1 MTLSFTIFLLS
12 LALMPNDTHTQASA
26 AQQAPAPSPAP
37 VPAPIPAPINEELWA
52 AVRAGD
58 MARVTAALD
67 KGADVN
73 AKTRYGAT
81 ALTFAADKGHI
92 EVVKLLI
99 ARGADVNVQDT
110 FYQMRAVDM
119 AMMNSHPDVVTLL
132 LERGSKGAPGLLPQA
147 IQRGNVALV
156 AVLLES
162 PELTRAH
169 IRPALAGAKKVNNPE
184 IIALVEKKLAAMPAE
199 PAAAGVTVDRAT
211 LQSYVGSYRNEEA
224 GAALNVA
231 LSGEQLTV
239 TPPSGSAN
247 AMTLVATSQTSF
259 RVAEREGLTLNFEG
273 RGGMIERVVAAAG
286 NAPPQVWTR
295 VATPP
300 AGAPPPSAPAVPPPA
315 AAAPTAA
322 DTKPADRTAA
332 RNWPGFRGE
341 NAAGNGDGQ
350 GAVVEWDVDTQQ
362 NIRWKTAIPGISTA
376 SPVVWG
382 NRVFVVTAVSSAGDK
397 TFRTGLYGDVAPVND
412 LSEHTWKIYCLDK
425 ATGKILW
432 EREAF
437 KGAPKVKRHTKS
449 SQASSTPVTDGRR
462 VVAIF
467 GSIGMLAAWDMD
479 GKPLW
484 QTDIGVID
492 SGWFF
497 DPDTQWG
504 HSSSPIIH
512 GDRVIVQADR
522 YKDSF
527 IAAYDAATGKE
538 RWRTARDEISSW
550 GTPTVFR
557 AGSREQIVT
566 NGPKVRGYDPS
577 NGKLLWTLGPNSE
590 VTVGTPVVGNGVVY
604 VTGGY
609 PPARPVYAIKPN
621 ASGDIS
627 LPKDQTSNEA
637 IAWSNG
643 EGTYIPT
650 PIFYDGILYTC
661 NNNGVV
667 TAYDGATGERLYRA
681 RAGGGGSFSASPIA
695 ADGRLYFA
703 NEDGDI
709 IVARAGR
716 TYQEIAKNEM
726 KAVIMSTPAIS
737 DGVVIV
743 RTLDHVYGIGQK

>member
-1 MTLSFTIFLLS
+1 MTSLLLLLS
-12 LALMPNDTHTQASA
+12 LTLPPTVAPVQTPAP
-26 AQQAPAPSPAP
+26 AQAPSPI
-37 VPAPIPAPINEELWA
+37 VEELWA
-52 AVRAGD
+52 ATRAGD
-58 MARVTAALD
+58 TARVAAALD

-92 EVVKLLI
+92 DVVKLLI
-99 ARGADVNVQDT
+99 SRGADVNAQDT
-110 FYQMRAVDM
+110 FYQMRAIDM
-119 AMMNSHPDVVTLL
+119 AMSNDHAAVVTLL
-132 LERGSKGAPGLLPQA
+132 LERGSKGAPAVLQQA

-156 AVLLES
+156 TAVLAS

-169 IRPALAGAKKVNNPE
+169 LRPALAGAKKANNPE
-184 IIALVEKKLAAMPAE
+184 IIALVEKRLASMPAE
-199 PAAAGVTVDRAT
+199 PAAAAVAVARAT
-211 LQSYVGSYRNEEA
+211 LDSYVGSYRNEEA
-224 GAALNVA
+224 GAAISVA
-231 LSGEQLTV
+231 FNGDQLMM
-239 TPPSGSAN
+239 TPPGGGVL
-247 AMTLVATSQTSF
+247 TLIAASPTSF
-259 RVAEREGLTLNFEG
+259 RVAEREGLTINFEG
-273 RGGMIERVVAAAG
+273 RGGMIERLVAVIG
-286 NAPPQVWTR
+286 NTPQVWTR
-295 VATPP
+295 VAAAP
-300 AGAPPPSAPAVPPPA
+300 AGAPAAPPA
-315 AAAPTAA
+315 AAPAPAAPATAA
-322 DTKPADRTAA
+322 ADLKPAARTAA

-341 NAAGNGDGQ
+341 NAGGNGDGQ

-362 NIRWKTAIPGISTA
+362 NIRWKTKIPGIANA

-397 TFRTGLYGDVAPVND
+397 TFRTGLYGDVAPVKD
-412 LSEHTWKIYCLDK
+412 LSEHSWKIYCLEK
-425 ATGKILW
+425 TTGRILW
-432 EREAF
+432 EREAY
-437 KGAPKVKRHTKS
+437 KGLPKVKRHTKA
-449 SQASSTPVTDGRR
+449 SQANSTPVTDGKR

-484 QTDIGVID
+484 NTDVGVLD

-512 GDRVIVQADR
+512 GDNVIVQADR
-522 YKDSF
+522 QKDSF
-527 IAAYDAATGKE
+527 IAAYDAATGKQ

-557 AGSREQIVT
+557 AGNREQIVT
-566 NGPKVRGYDPS
+566 NGPKIRGYDPAT
-577 NGKLLWTLGPNSE
+577 GKLLWTLSPNSE

-621 ASGDIS
+621 ASGDIA
-627 LPKDQTSNEA
+627 LPKEQTANDA

-661 NNNGVV
+661 GNNGVV

-681 RAGGGGSFSASPIA
+681 RVGGGGSFSASPVA

-709 IVARAGR
+709 FVARAGR

-726 KAVIMSTPAIS
+726 KEVIMSTPAIS
-737 DGVVIV
+737 DGLVIV
-743 RTLDHVYGIGQK
+743 RTIAHVYGIGAK

>member
-1 MTLSFTIFLLS
+1 MTLPTTLFLLL
-12 LALMPNDTHTQASA
+12 LALMPGAPTQSSA
-26 AQQAPAPSPAP
+26 TQQPPAPNPPA
-37 VPAPIPAPINEELWA
+37 IPTAINEELWA
-52 AVRAGD
+52 AARAGD
-58 MARVTAALD
+58 TSRVAAALE

-92 EVVKLLI
+92 DVVKLLI
-99 ARGADVNVQDT
+99 SRGADVNAQDT

-119 AMMNSHPDVVTLL
+119 AMMNNHSAVVTLL
-132 LERGSKGAPGLLPQA
+132 LERGSKGAPGILPQA
-147 IQRGNVALV
+147 IQRSDAALV

-162 PELTRAH
+162 PELTRANL
-169 IRPALAGAKKVNNPE
+169 RPALAGAKKVNNPE
-184 IIALVEKKLAAMPAE
+184 MIALIEKKLAAMPAE
-199 PAAAGVTVDRAT
+199 PATPGVSVDRAT

-224 GAALNVA
+224 GAAITVVLN
-231 LSGEQLTV
+231 GEQLMFA
-239 TPPSGSAN
+239 PPGGTAPP
-247 AMTLVATSQTSF
+247 MTLIAISPTSF
-259 RVAEREGLTLNFEG
+259 RVAEREGLTINFEG
-273 RGGMIERVVAAAG
+273 RGGMIERAVAVVA
-286 NAPPQVWTR
+286 NTPQVWTR

-300 AGAPPPSAPAVPPPA
+300 AGAPAPPAATATPPPAVPATTPADIRPA
-315 AAAPTAA
+315 A
-322 DTKPADRTAA
+322 RTAA

-350 GAVVEWDVDTQQ
+350 GAVVEWDVDTRQ
-362 NIRWKTAIPGISTA
+362 NIRWKTAIPGISNA
-376 SPVVWG
+376 SPVVWE
-382 NRVFVVTAVSSAGDK
+382 NRVFVVTAISSAGDK

-412 LSEHTWKIYCLDK
+412 VSVHTWKIYCLDK

-432 EREAF
+432 ERDAF
-437 KGAPKVKRHTKS
+437 TGAPKVKRHTKA
-449 SQASSTPVTDGRR
+449 SQANSTPVTDGRR
-462 VVAIF
+462 VVAMF
-467 GSIGMLAAWDMD
+467 GSIGILAAWDMD
-479 GKPLW
+479 GKSLW
-484 QTDIGVID
+484 QTDVGVID

-512 GDRVIVQADR
+512 GGNVIVQADR
-522 YKDSF
+522 QKDSF
-527 IAAYDAATGKE
+527 IAAYDAATGKQ
-538 RWRTARDEISSW
+538 RWRTARDEISTW

-557 AGSREQIVT
+557 AGNREQIVT
-566 NGPKVRGYDPS
+566 NGPKIRGYDPAT
-577 NGKLLWTLGPNSE
+577 GKLLWTLGPNSE
-590 VTVGTPVVGNGVVY
+590 VTVGTPVVGNGVVF

-621 ASGDIS
+621 ANGDIS
-627 LPKDQTSNEA
+627 MPKDQTSNDV

-661 NNNGVV
+661 GNNGVV
-667 TAYDGATGERLYRA
+667 TAYDGTTGERIYRA
-681 RAGGGGSFSASPIA
+681 RVGGGGSFSASPIA

-709 IVARAGR
+709 FVARAGR

-726 KAVIMSTPAIS
+726 KEVIMSTPAIS

-743 RTLDHVYGIGQK
+743 RTLGHVYGIGQK

>member
-1 MTLSFTIFLLS
+1 MTLPTTIVLML
-12 LALMPNDTHTQASA
+12 LALVSGAQTQSSATQQASA
-26 AQQAPAPSPAP
+26 PRSP
-37 VPAPIPAPINEELWA
+37 PIPASNNEELWA
-52 AVRAGD
+52 AARAGD
-58 MARVTAALD
+58 TARVTAALG

-73 AKTRYGAT
+73 TKTRYGAT

-92 EVVKLLI
+92 DVVKLLI
-99 ARGADVNVQDT
+99 SRGADVNVQDT
-110 FYQMRAVDM
+110 FYQMRAIDM
-119 AMMNSHPDVVTLL
+119 AMINNHPDVVKLL
-132 LERGSKGAPGLLPQA
+132 LERGSKGAAGILPQA
-147 IQRGNVALV
+147 IQRGDVALV
-156 AVLLES
+156 ATVLES
-162 PELTRAH
+162 PDLTRAQL
-169 IRPALAGAKKVNNPE
+169 RPALAGAKKVNNPE

-199 PAAAGVTVDRAT
+199 PATPGVAVDRAT

-224 GAALNVA
+224 GAAITVVLN
-231 LSGEQLTV
+231 GEQLMA
-239 TPPSGSAN
+239 TPPGGTAPS
-247 AMTLVATSQTSF
+247 MTLVAISPTSF
-259 RVAEREGLTLNFEG
+259 RVAEREGLTISFEG
-273 RGGMIERVVAAAG
+273 RGGLIERAVATIG
-286 NAPPQVWTR
+286 NTPQVWTR

-300 AGAPPPSAPAVPPPA
+300 AGAPSPAAPAAPPPA

-350 GAVVEWDVDTQQ
+350 GAVAEWDVDTQQ
-362 NIRWKTAIPGISTA
+362 NIRWKTAIPGISNA

-382 NRVFVVTAVSSAGDK
+382 NRVFVVTAISSAGDK

-412 LSEHTWKIYCLDK
+412 LSEHTWTIYCLDK

-432 EREAF
+432 ERDAF
-437 KGAPKVKRHTKS
+437 KGAPKVKRHTKA
-449 SQASSTPVTDGRR
+449 SQANSTPVTDGRR

-467 GSIGMLAAWDMD
+467 GSIGILAAWDMD
-479 GKPLW
+479 GKSLW
-484 QTDIGVID
+484 QTDVGVID

-512 GDRVIVQADR
+512 GESVIVQADR
-522 YKDSF
+522 QKDSF
-527 IAAYDAATGKE
+527 IAAYQAATGKQQ
-538 RWRTARDEISSW
+538 WRTARDEISTW

-566 NGPKVRGYDPS
+566 NGPKIRGYDPAT
-577 NGKLLWTLGPNSE
+577 GKLLWTLGPNSE

-621 ASGDIS
+621 ANGDIS
-627 LPKDQTSNEA
+627 LPKDQTSNEV

-661 NNNGVV
+661 GNNGVV
-667 TAYDGATGERLYRA
+667 TAYDGTTGERIYRA
-681 RAGGGGSFSASPIA
+681 RVGGGGSFSASPIA

-709 IVARAGR
+709 FVARAGR

-726 KAVIMSTPAIS
+726 KEVIMSTPAIS
-737 DGVVIV
+737 DGVVVV
-743 RTLDHVYGIGQK
+743 RTLGHVYGIGQK

>member
-1 MTLSFTIFLLS
+1 MTSLIVIFVLS
-12 LALMPNDTHTQASA
+12 LVSMPSGTQPQTPT
-26 AQQAPAPSPAP
+26 AQQAPAPLA
-37 VPAPIPAPINEELWA
+37 EELWA
-52 AVRAGD
+52 AARAGD
-58 MARVTAALD
+58 AARITTALD

-81 ALTFAADKGHI
+81 ALTFAAGKGDI
-92 EVVKLLI
+92 AIVKLLVS
-99 ARGADVNVQDT
+99 RGADVNTQDT

-119 AMMNSHPDVVTLL
+119 AMANNHAGVVTLL
-132 LERGSKGAPGLLPQA
+132 FERGSKGAPGILPQA

-156 AVLLES
+156 AIILES
-162 PELTRAH
+162 PELTRVH
-169 IRPALAGAKKVNNPE
+169 LRPALAGAKKVNNPE

-199 PAAAGVTVDRAT
+199 PAPAGVSVDRAT

-224 GAALNVA
+224 GAAITVTLN
-231 LSGEQLTV
+231 GEQLMMVPPTSGA
-239 TPPSGSAN
+239 TP
-247 AMTLVATSQTSF
+247 MTLVAMSPTSF
-259 RVAEREGLTLNFEG
+259 RLAEREGLTINFEG
-273 RGGMIERVVAAAG
+273 RGGMIERAVAVVA
-286 NAPPQVWTR
+286 NSPPQVWTR
-295 VATPP
+295 VATSP
-300 AGAPPPSAPAVPPPA
+300 AGAAPAGAAAPATTPTPA
-315 AAAPTAA
+315 APAPTAA
-322 DTKPADRTAA
+322 DTKPAARTAA

-341 NAAGNGDGQ
+341 NASGNGDGQ

-362 NIRWKTAIPGISTA
+362 NIQWKIAIPGISTA

-412 LSEHTWKIYCLDK
+412 LSEHTWTMYCLDK

-432 EREAF
+432 QRDAF

-449 SQASSTPVTDGRR
+449 SQASSTPATDGRR
-462 VVAIF
+462 VVAMF

-479 GKPLW
+479 GRPLW
-484 QTDIGVID
+484 QTETGVLD

-512 GDRVIVQADR
+512 GDKVIVQADR
-522 YKDSF
+522 YKGSF
-527 IAAYDAATGKE
+527 IAAYDTATGKE
-538 RWRTARDEISSW
+538 RWRTDRDEISTW

-557 AGSREQIVT
+557 AGNREQIVT
-566 NGPKVRGYDPS
+566 NGPKIRGYDPS
-577 NGKLLWTLGPNSE
+577 TGKLLWTLGPNSE

-627 LPKDQTSNEA
+627 LPKDQTSNDV

-661 NNNGVV
+661 GNNGIV

-681 RAGGGGSFSASPIA
+681 RVGGGGSFSASPIA

-709 IVARAGR
+709 YVARAGK

-743 RTLDHVYGIGQK
+743 RTLDHVYGIGLK